1 MMKMPIVNTYLPS
14 ANKYLAGRV
23 NEIYDYLIKRSTVVN
38 LGLK

>member
-14 ANKYLAGRV
+14 ANKYLV